1 MLATISSNSVYR
13 SLVKANDRVGGN
25 LRRNSKKNT
34 LTRRKRRRGR
44 NNKVA
49 DEVGDKTKF
58 ELGNTR
64 YWRRGINWWKFCEA
78 KFAREIDIVLDERS
92 TVEFRSVEMHRSGNN
107 N

>member
-1 MLATISSNSVYR
+1 MLATISS
-13 SLVKANDRVGGN
+13 KCTDRWLKRTIELGV
-25 LRRNSKKNT
+25 T
-34 LTRRKRRRGR
+34 FEEIPRKIHRPEE
-44 NNKVA
+44 KEEEEETTVA
-49 DEVGDKTKF
+49 DKVGDKTKF